1 MHHSTFFF
9 LLFFFF
15 FSIRVHT
22 ETLVSL
28 TDFVNE
34 VAADLVRK
42 YVLVCECGVRAV
54 LVYEWVCF
62 VFSSSNC

>member
-1 MHHSTFFF
+1 M
-9 LLFFFF
+9 
-15 FSIRVHT
+15 
-22 ETLVSL
+22 SL